1 METVTVLSDFQVEIP
16 RAARESLGIQPG
28 QKMQVLFY
36 HNRLEFIPVK
46 PISQMRG
53 FLEGID
59 TTIDRE
65 CSIKPR
71 SKAPSAKASCRP
83 TPST

>member
-1 METVTVLSDFQVEIP
+1 METVTVSSDFQIEIP

-28 QKMQVLFY
+28 QKIQVLLY
-36 HNRLEFIPVK
+36 NNRIEVIPVK

-71 SKAPSAKASCRP
+71 SKAPSRKAPCK
-83 TPST
+83 T

>member
-1 METVTVLSDFQVEIP
+1 MDTVTVSSDFQIEIP

-28 QKMQVLFY
+28 QKIQVLLY
-36 HNRLEFIPVK
+36 NNRIEFIPVK

-59 TTIDRE
+59 TTVEREDDR
-65 CSIKPR
+65 I
-71 SKAPSAKASCRP
+71 
-83 TPST
+83 